1 MGSFDRLAG
10 VDILV
15 TGHTGFTGT
24 WACHWLHKLGA
35 RVHGLAL
42 EPRTQPNIFEATGA
56 IDVLA
61 SHTIG
66 NINDFATV
74 QACVQKHK
82 PKLILHLAAQPLVLA
97 SYVDPVGTYM
107 TNVQGTV
114 HLLEAARLSNHVSG
128 ILCITTDKVYENRS
142 WVHPYRETD
151 RLGGADP
158 YSASKAAAE
167 LVIASYRASLPS
179 WKRQMTIDVAR
190 GGNIIGGG
198 DWSDNRLI
206 PDFVRA
212 TVTDTALEIRN
223 PSATRPWQH
232 VLCLIDGYLTLLERM
247 LATEA
252 GAGQAWNFGPDIDDC
267 VPVKSVLD
275 HLAAAW
281 KPAQIVYG
289 KAVQHEAQLLVL
301 DSTKARQTLG
311 WRPGW
316 GLEQTLQATAE
327 WYRNFY
333 QDPSAA
339 AKITLAQIDRY
350 RGA

>member
-1 MGSFDRLAG
+1 MGSFGKLAG

-24 WACHWLHKLGA
+24 WACHWLHRLGA

-42 EPRTQPNIFEATGA
+42 EPKTQPNIFDVTGA
-56 IDVLA
+56 IEVLA

-66 NINDFATV
+66 NINDLATV

-82 PKLILHLAAQPLVLA
+82 PQLILHLAAQPLVLE
-97 SYVDPVGTYM
+97 SYADPVGTYM

-114 HLLEAARLSNHVSG
+114 HLLEAARLSEHVSG

-142 WVHPYRETD
+142 WIHPYREND

-179 WKRQMTIDVAR
+179 WRRQMTIDVAR

-212 TVTDTALEIRN
+212 TMNDTVLEIRN

-247 LATEA
+247 LVAES
-252 GAGQAWNFGPDIDDC
+252 GVGQAWNFGPDIDDC

-301 DSTKARQTLG
+301 DSTTARQTLG
-311 WRPGW
+311 WRPRW

-327 WYRNFY
+327 WYRTFY
-333 QDPSAA
+333 RDHSAA
-339 AKITLAQIDRY
+339 LQVTLDQIDRY
-350 RGA
+350 RGV